1 MRTHDPERE
10 MVKRALPLGVAATV
24 LAAAVAW
31 FSGGSEA
38 ALSAAIGG
46 IVVLASSVANG
57 YSLSW
62 AARTS
67 PTFLALVAGL
77 SFFVRMAVIFG
88 ILALLSRTGFF
99 SPVAFILSAAP
110 IMVLLLSFEAKL
122 VMGPLGRHIQV
133 PEEQAR

>member
-10 MVKRALPLGVAATV
+10 MVKRALPLGTAATV
-24 LAAAVAW
+24 LAAAIAW
-31 FSGGSEA
+31 FSGGRDV

-46 IVVLASSVANG
+46 IVVLANFVVNG

-77 SFFVRMAVIFG
+77 GFFVRMAVVFG
-88 ILALLSRTGFF
+88 VMALLSQTDFY
-99 SPVAFILSAAP
+99 SPVAFILSAVP
-110 IMVLLLSFEAKL
+110 IMVLLLGFEAKL
-122 VMGPLGRHIQV
+122 VMGPIGRHIQI
-133 PEEQAR
+133 PEEPAR